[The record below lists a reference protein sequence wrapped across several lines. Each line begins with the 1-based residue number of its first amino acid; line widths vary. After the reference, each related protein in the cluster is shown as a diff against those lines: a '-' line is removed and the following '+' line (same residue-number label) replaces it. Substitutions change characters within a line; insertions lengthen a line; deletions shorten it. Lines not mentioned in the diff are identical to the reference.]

1 MIDMSDAKLDEE
13 TARRYANLNERLN
26 KVSSQLVSLRV
37 DFSNSVVALNRRI
50 NEANDQIRLVWKK
63 LNEKASR

>member
-1 MIDMSDAKLDEE
+1 MSDAKLDEE